1 MRTFLIRFLPYILLT
16 IGIGSIIIFNYNPI
30 ITISMFL
37 VLCIYNVLVNLYL
50 VNENITKGMIW
61 LHPIIDRILGAIAAI
76 VYLGIFS
83 WVILR
88 HITFPT
94 VFFIVLLTGLI
105 TLYLEYKLKI
115 IDDKKGKQEK
125 YVNDTSMADYK
136 VVSHRTEKIFK
147 ITSIITTVMSI
158 LLIILSLYLKWWIL
172 FGVSIALL
180 IIVAIALS
188 IYEKY
193 FTTRIEE

>member
-1 MRTFLIRFLPYILLT
+1 
-16 IGIGSIIIFNYNPI
+16 
-30 ITISMFL
+30 
-37 VLCIYNVLVNLYL
+37 
-50 VNENITKGMIW
+50 MIK
-61 LHPIIDRILGAIAAI
+61 R
-76 VYLGIFS
+76 
-83 WVILR
+83 
-88 HITFPT
+88 
-94 VFFIVLLTGLI
+94 
-105 TLYLEYKLKI
+105 
-115 IDDKKGKQEK
+115 KQEK
-125 YVNDTSMADYK
+125 YINDTSMADYK